1 MKESLVEQLLS
12 KIMEWEDNKIVEELP
27 KIQFMAEMK
36 YDHYDQFMP
45 GTRFLGSLSK
55 WLSDFDKEDRNIMF
69 DFVKNKLIFI
79 SSSQMTYLITLLYRK
94 CVSSALAHKTAEEM
108 RIPPYKIN
116 GIKKSETYKRE
127 KRLALFIGLS
137 DGAHMDVVRRVGG
150 LSNEQVLT
158 NYYPDKDK
166 LEDMR
171 KELLNDSL
179 LKELDES
186 DRKFNSLYLID
197 DFTASG
203 TSFIRKKDID
213 QYKGKLT
220 KIIDKFF
227 NSKVNETSRE
237 LLLPNVDIHI
247 IFCLATQCAIS
258 HIENLLSEF
267 IKSRGLEE
275 RISFDVRCVQ
285 IIPNRVADEIKND
298 TTLVDIIKKEKYI
311 NKKNVGTKSY
321 KVGHGEQE
329 YFGYGDGALPLVL
342 SHNTPNNS
350 ILVLWQDDD
359 DHYPS
364 LFPRINRH

>member
-12 KIMEWEDNKIVEELP
+12 RIMNWEDNKIVEELP

-55 WLSDFDKEDRNIMF
+55 WLSNFDEEDRNVMY

-79 SSSQMTYLITLLYRK
+79 SSSQMTYLITLLYKK
-94 CVSSALAHKTAEEM
+94 CVSSALALKTAQKME
-108 RIPPYKIN
+108 IPPYRIN
-116 GIKKSETYKRE
+116 EIKKSVDYKRE

-158 NYYPDKDK
+158 NYYPDTDK
-166 LEDMR
+166 LVDMK
-171 KELLNDSL
+171 KELLSDSL

-203 TSFIRKKDID
+203 TSFIRKDID

-227 NSKVNETSRE
+227 NSKVN
-237 LLLPNVDIHI
+237 
-247 IFCLATQCAIS
+247 
-258 HIENLLSEF
+258 
-267 IKSRGLEE
+267 
-275 RISFDVRCVQ
+275 
-285 IIPNRVADEIKND
+285 
-298 TTLVDIIKKEKYI
+298 
-311 NKKNVGTKSY
+311 
-321 KVGHGEQE
+321 
-329 YFGYGDGALPLVL
+329 
-342 SHNTPNNS
+342 
-350 ILVLWQDDD
+350 
-359 DHYPS
+359 
-364 LFPRINRH
+364 

>member
-12 KIMEWEDNKIVEELP
+12 RIMKWEDNKIVEELP

-55 WLSDFDKEDRNIMF
+55 WLSNFDEEERNVMY

-79 SSSQMTYLITLLYRK
+79 SSSQMTYLITLLYKK
-94 CVSSALAHKTAEEM
+94 CVSSALALKTAQKME
-108 RIPPYKIN
+108 IPPYRIN
-116 GIKKSETYKRE
+116 EIKKSVDYKRE
-127 KRLALFIGLS
+127 KRLSLFIGLS

-158 NYYPDKDK
+158 NYYPDNDK
-166 LEDMR
+166 LVDM
-171 KELLNDSL
+171 KNELLSDSL

-186 DRKFNSLYLID
+186 AKKFNSLYLID

-203 TSFIRKKDID
+203 TSFIRKDID

-227 NSKVNETSRE
+227 NSKVNEKSRE

-285 IIPNRVADEIKND
+285 IIPNWVADEIKND

-359 DHYPS
+359 DNYPS

>member
-1 MKESLVEQLLS
+1 M
-12 KIMEWEDNKIVEELP
+12 
-27 KIQFMAEMK
+27 
-36 YDHYDQFMP
+36 
-45 GTRFLGSLSK
+45 
-55 WLSDFDKEDRNIMF
+55 
-69 DFVKNKLIFI
+69 
-79 SSSQMTYLITLLYRK
+79 
-94 CVSSALAHKTAEEM
+94 
-108 RIPPYKIN
+108 
-116 GIKKSETYKRE
+116 
-127 KRLALFIGLS
+127 
-137 DGAHMDVVRRVGG
+137 
-150 LSNEQVLT
+150 
-158 NYYPDKDK
+158 
-166 LEDMR
+166 
-171 KELLNDSL
+171 
-179 LKELDES
+179 
-186 DRKFNSLYLID
+186 ID

-203 TSFIRKKDID
+203 TSFIRKDID

-247 IFCLATQCAIS
+247 IFCLATECAIS

-359 DHYPS
+359 DNYPS

>member
-12 KIMEWEDNKIVEELP
+12 RIMNWEDNKIVEELP

-55 WLSDFDKEDRNIMF
+55 WLSNFDEEDRNVMY

-79 SSSQMTYLITLLYRK
+79 SSSQMTYLITLLYKK
-94 CVSSALAHKTAEEM
+94 CVSSALALKTAQKME
-108 RIPPYKIN
+108 IPPYRIN
-116 GIKKSETYKRE
+116 EIKKSVDYKRE
-127 KRLALFIGLS
+127 KRLSLFIGLS

-158 NYYPDKDK
+158 NYYPDTDK
-166 LEDMR
+166 LVDMK
-171 KELLNDSL
+171 KELLSDSL

-203 TSFIRKKDID
+203 TSFIRKDID

-285 IIPNRVADEIKND
+285 KIPNGVADEIKND

-359 DHYPS
+359 DNYPS

>member
-12 KIMEWEDNKIVEELP
+12 RIMKWEDNKIVEELP

-55 WLSDFDKEDRNIMF
+55 WLSNFDEEDRNVMY

-79 SSSQMTYLITLLYRK
+79 SSSQMTYLITLLYKK
-94 CVSSALAHKTAEEM
+94 CVSSALALKTAQKME
-108 RIPPYKIN
+108 IPPYRIN
-116 GIKKSETYKRE
+116 EIKKSVDYKRE
-127 KRLALFIGLS
+127 KRLSLFIGLS

-158 NYYPDKDK
+158 NYYPDNDK
-166 LEDMR
+166 LVDM
-171 KELLNDSL
+171 KNELLSDSL

-186 DRKFNSLYLID
+186 AKKFNSLYLID

-203 TSFIRKKDID
+203 TSFIRKDID

-227 NSKVNETSRE
+227 NSKANETSRE

-359 DHYPS
+359 DNYPS

>member
-1 MKESLVEQLLS
+1 M
-12 KIMEWEDNKIVEELP
+12 
-27 KIQFMAEMK
+27 
-36 YDHYDQFMP
+36 
-45 GTRFLGSLSK
+45 
-55 WLSDFDKEDRNIMF
+55 
-69 DFVKNKLIFI
+69 
-79 SSSQMTYLITLLYRK
+79 
-94 CVSSALAHKTAEEM
+94 
-108 RIPPYKIN
+108 
-116 GIKKSETYKRE
+116 
-127 KRLALFIGLS
+127 ALFIGLS

-158 NYYPDKDK
+158 NYYPDNDK
-166 LEDMR
+166 LVDMR
-171 KELLNDSL
+171 KELLSDSL
-179 LKELDES
+179 LKGLEES

-203 TSFIRKKDID
+203 TSFIRKDID

-275 RISFDVRCVQ
+275 CISFDVRCVQ
-285 IIPNRVADEIKND
+285 KILNGVAEEIKND

-311 NKKNVGTKSY
+311 NKKNVDTKSY

-359 DHYPS
+359 DNYPS

>member
-1 MKESLVEQLLS
+1 
-12 KIMEWEDNKIVEELP
+12 
-27 KIQFMAEMK
+27 
-36 YDHYDQFMP
+36 MP
-45 GTRFLGSLSK
+45 NPHTFTG
-55 WLSDFDKEDRNIMF
+55 DP
-69 DFVKNKLIFI
+69 NKLIFI
-79 SSSQMTYLITLLYRK
+79 SSSQMTYLITLLYKK
-94 CVSSALAHKTAEEM
+94 CVSSALALKTAQKME
-108 RIPPYKIN
+108 IPPYRIN
-116 GIKKSETYKRE
+116 EIKKSVDYKRE

-158 NYYPDKDK
+158 NYYPDTDK
-166 LEDMR
+166 LVDMK
-171 KELLNDSL
+171 KELLSDSL

-203 TSFIRKKDID
+203 TSFIRKDID

-285 IIPNRVADEIKND
+285 KIPNGVADEIKND

-359 DHYPS
+359 DNYPS

>member
-12 KIMEWEDNKIVEELP
+12 RIMKWEDNKIVEELP

-55 WLSDFDKEDRNIMF
+55 WLSNFDEEERNVMY

-79 SSSQMTYLITLLYRK
+79 SSSQMTYLITLLYKK
-94 CVSSALAHKTAEEM
+94 CVSSALALKTAQKME
-108 RIPPYKIN
+108 IPPYRIN
-116 GIKKSETYKRE
+116 EIKKSVDYKRE
-127 KRLALFIGLS
+127 KRLSLFIGLS

-158 NYYPDKDK
+158 NYYPDNDK
-166 LEDMR
+166 LVDMK
-171 KELLNDSL
+171 KELLSDSL

-186 DRKFNSLYLID
+186 AKKFNSLYLID

-203 TSFIRKKDID
+203 TSFIRKDID

-227 NSKVNETSRE
+227 NSKVNEKSRE

-350 ILVLWQDDD
+350 ILVVWQDDD
-359 DHYPS
+359 DNYPS

>member
-12 KIMEWEDNKIVEELP
+12 RIMKWEDNKIVEELP

-55 WLSDFDKEDRNIMF
+55 WLNNFDKEDRNVMY
-69 DFVKNKLIFI
+69 DFVKNKLVFI
-79 SSSQMTYLITLLYRK
+79 SSSQMTYLITLLYKK
-94 CVSSALAHKTAEEM
+94 CVSSALALKTAQKME
-108 RIPPYKIN
+108 IPPYRIN
-116 GIKKSETYKRE
+116 EIKKSVDYKRE
-127 KRLALFIGLS
+127 KRLSLFIGLS

-158 NYYPDKDK
+158 NYYPDNDK
-166 LEDMR
+166 LVDM
-171 KELLNDSL
+171 KNELLSDSL

-186 DRKFNSLYLID
+186 AKKFNSLYLID

-203 TSFIRKKDID
+203 TSFIRKDID

-359 DHYPS
+359 DNYPS

>member
-12 KIMEWEDNKIVEELP
+12 RIMKWEDNKIVEELP

-55 WLSDFDKEDRNIMF
+55 WLSNFDEEERNVMY

-79 SSSQMTYLITLLYRK
+79 SSSQMTYLITLLYKK
-94 CVSSALAHKTAEEM
+94 CVSSALALKTAQKME
-108 RIPPYKIN
+108 IPPYRIN
-116 GIKKSETYKRE
+116 EIKKSVDYKRE
-127 KRLALFIGLS
+127 KRLSLFIGLS

-158 NYYPDKDK
+158 NYYPDNDK
-166 LEDMR
+166 LVDM
-171 KELLNDSL
+171 KNELLSDSL

-186 DRKFNSLYLID
+186 AKKFNSLYLID

-203 TSFIRKKDID
+203 TSFIRKDID

-227 NSKVNETSRE
+227 NSKVNEKSRE

-359 DHYPS
+359 DNYPS

>member
-12 KIMEWEDNKIVEELP
+12 RIMDWEDNKIVEELP

-55 WLSDFDKEDRNIMF
+55 WLSDFDEEDRNTMF

-79 SSSQMTYLITLLYRK
+79 SSSQMTYLITLLYRT
-94 CVSSALAHKTAEEM
+94 CISSALADKTAKVM
-108 RIPPYKIN
+108 GKPSYKIN
-116 GIKKSETYKRE
+116 EIKKSVDYKRE
-127 KRLALFIGLS
+127 KRLSLFIGLS

-158 NYYPDKDK
+158 NYYPDNDK
-166 LEDMR
+166 LVDM
-171 KELLNDSL
+171 KNELLSDSL

-186 DRKFNSLYLID
+186 AKKFNSLYLID

-203 TSFIRKKDID
+203 TSFIRKDID

-247 IFCLATQCAIS
+247 IFCLATECAIS

-285 IIPNRVADEIKND
+285 KIPNGVADEIKND

-359 DHYPS
+359 DNYPS

>member
-1 MKESLVEQLLS
+1 M
-12 KIMEWEDNKIVEELP
+12 
-27 KIQFMAEMK
+27 
-36 YDHYDQFMP
+36 
-45 GTRFLGSLSK
+45 
-55 WLSDFDKEDRNIMF
+55 
-69 DFVKNKLIFI
+69 
-79 SSSQMTYLITLLYRK
+79 
-94 CVSSALAHKTAEEM
+94 
-108 RIPPYKIN
+108 
-116 GIKKSETYKRE
+116 
-127 KRLALFIGLS
+127 
-137 DGAHMDVVRRVGG
+137 
-150 LSNEQVLT
+150 
-158 NYYPDKDK
+158 
-166 LEDMR
+166 
-171 KELLNDSL
+171 
-179 LKELDES
+179 
-186 DRKFNSLYLID
+186 ID

-203 TSFIRKKDID
+203 TSFIRKDIN

-247 IFCLATQCAIS
+247 IFCLATQCAIL

-267 IKSRGLEE
+267 IKSRGLED

-359 DHYPS
+359 DNYPS

>member
-12 KIMEWEDNKIVEELP
+12 RIMKWEDNKIVEELP

-55 WLSDFDKEDRNIMF
+55 WLSNFDEEDRNVMY

-79 SSSQMTYLITLLYRK
+79 SSSQMTYLITLLYKK
-94 CVSSALAHKTAEEM
+94 CVSSALALKTAQKME
-108 RIPPYKIN
+108 IPPYRIN
-116 GIKKSETYKRE
+116 EIKKSVDYKRE
-127 KRLALFIGLS
+127 KRLSLFIGLS

-158 NYYPDKDK
+158 NYYPDTDK

-203 TSFIRKKDID
+203 TSFIRKDID

-227 NSKVNETSRE
+227 KSNDKDACRE
-237 LLLPNVDIHI
+237 LFFQNVDVHVV
-247 IFCLATQCAIS
+247 FCLATEFAIS
-258 HIENLLSEF
+258 HINKLLREY
-267 IKSRGLEE
+267 IKSLGLDEY
-275 RISFDVRCVQ
+275 INLDIKCVQ
-285 IIPNRVADEIKND
+285 TIPNRVADEIKND

>member
-12 KIMEWEDNKIVEELP
+12 RIMNWEDNKIVEELP

-321 KVGHGEQE
+321 KVGHGEQD

>member
-1 MKESLVEQLLS
+1 
-12 KIMEWEDNKIVEELP
+12 ME
-27 KIQFMAEMK
+27 
-36 YDHYDQFMP
+36 
-45 GTRFLGSLSK
+45 
-55 WLSDFDKEDRNIMF
+55 
-69 DFVKNKLIFI
+69 
-79 SSSQMTYLITLLYRK
+79 
-94 CVSSALAHKTAEEM
+94 
-108 RIPPYKIN
+108 IPPYRIN
-116 GIKKSETYKRE
+116 EIKKSVDYKRE

-158 NYYPDKDK
+158 NYYPDTDK
-166 LEDMR
+166 LVDMK
-171 KELLNDSL
+171 KELLSDSL

-203 TSFIRKKDID
+203 TSFIRKDID

-275 RISFDVRCVQ
+275 HISFDVRCVQ
-285 IIPNRVADEIKND
+285 KIPNGVADEIKND

-359 DHYPS
+359 DNYPS

>member
-1 MKESLVEQLLS
+1 
-12 KIMEWEDNKIVEELP
+12 
-27 KIQFMAEMK
+27 
-36 YDHYDQFMP
+36 
-45 GTRFLGSLSK
+45 
-55 WLSDFDKEDRNIMF
+55 
-69 DFVKNKLIFI
+69 
-79 SSSQMTYLITLLYRK
+79 
-94 CVSSALAHKTAEEM
+94 M

-203 TSFIRKKDID
+203 TSFIRKDTD

-285 IIPNRVADEIKND
+285 IIPNRVADEIKID

>member
-1 MKESLVEQLLS
+1 M
-12 KIMEWEDNKIVEELP
+12 
-27 KIQFMAEMK
+27 
-36 YDHYDQFMP
+36 
-45 GTRFLGSLSK
+45 
-55 WLSDFDKEDRNIMF
+55 
-69 DFVKNKLIFI
+69 
-79 SSSQMTYLITLLYRK
+79 
-94 CVSSALAHKTAEEM
+94 
-108 RIPPYKIN
+108 
-116 GIKKSETYKRE
+116 
-127 KRLALFIGLS
+127 
-137 DGAHMDVVRRVGG
+137 
-150 LSNEQVLT
+150 
-158 NYYPDKDK
+158 YPDKDK

-171 KELLNDSL
+171 KELLSDSL

-203 TSFIRKKDID
+203 TSFIRKDID

-258 HIENLLSEF
+258 HIEILLSEF

-285 IIPNRVADEIKND
+285 IIPNRVAEEIKND

-359 DHYPS
+359 DNYPS

>member
-1 MKESLVEQLLS
+1 
-12 KIMEWEDNKIVEELP
+12 
-27 KIQFMAEMK
+27 
-36 YDHYDQFMP
+36 MP

-55 WLSDFDKEDRNIMF
+55 WLSNFDEEDRNVMY

-79 SSSQMTYLITLLYRK
+79 SSSQMTYLITLLYKK
-94 CVSSALAHKTAEEM
+94 CVSSALALKTAQKME
-108 RIPPYKIN
+108 IPPYRIN
-116 GIKKSETYKRE
+116 EIKKSVDYKRE
-127 KRLALFIGLS
+127 KRLSLFIGLS

-158 NYYPDKDK
+158 NYYPDTDK
-166 LEDMR
+166 LVDMK
-171 KELLNDSL
+171 KELLSDSL

-203 TSFIRKKDID
+203 TSFIRKDID

-359 DHYPS
+359 DNYPS

>member
-12 KIMEWEDNKIVEELP
+12 RIMNWEDNKIVEELP

-55 WLSDFDKEDRNIMF
+55 WLSNFAEEERNVMF

-79 SSSQMTYLITLLYRK
+79 SSSQMTYLITLLYKK
-94 CVSSALAHKTAEEM
+94 CVSSALALKTAQKME
-108 RIPPYKIN
+108 IPPYRIN
-116 GIKKSETYKRE
+116 EIKKSVDYKRE

-158 NYYPDKDK
+158 NYYPDTDK
-166 LEDMR
+166 LVDMK
-171 KELLNDSL
+171 KELLSDSL

-186 DRKFNSLYLID
+186 DKKFNSLYLID

-203 TSFIRKKDID
+203 TSFIRKDID

-285 IIPNRVADEIKND
+285 KIPNGVADEIKND

-359 DHYPS
+359 DNYPS

>member
-12 KIMEWEDNKIVEELP
+12 RIMKWEDNKIVEELP

-55 WLSDFDKEDRNIMF
+55 WLSNFDEEDRNVMY

-79 SSSQMTYLITLLYRK
+79 SSSQMTYLITLLYKK
-94 CVSSALAHKTAEEM
+94 CVSSALALKTAQKME
-108 RIPPYKIN
+108 IPPYRIN
-116 GIKKSETYKRE
+116 EIKKSVDYKRE
-127 KRLALFIGLS
+127 KRLSLFIGLS

-158 NYYPDKDK
+158 NYYPDTDK
-166 LEDMR
+166 LVDMK
-171 KELLNDSL
+171 KELLSDSL

-186 DRKFNSLYLID
+186 AKKFNSLYLID

-203 TSFIRKKDID
+203 TSFIRKDIN

-227 NSKVNETSRE
+227 YSKVNETSRE

-247 IFCLATQCAIS
+247 IFCLATECAIS
-258 HIENLLSEF
+258 HIKNLLSEF
-267 IKSRGLEE
+267 IKSLGLEE

-285 IIPNRVADEIKND
+285 KIPNGVADEIKID

>member
-1 MKESLVEQLLS
+1 
-12 KIMEWEDNKIVEELP
+12 
-27 KIQFMAEMK
+27 
-36 YDHYDQFMP
+36 
-45 GTRFLGSLSK
+45 
-55 WLSDFDKEDRNIMF
+55 
-69 DFVKNKLIFI
+69 
-79 SSSQMTYLITLLYRK
+79 
-94 CVSSALAHKTAEEM
+94 
-108 RIPPYKIN
+108 
-116 GIKKSETYKRE
+116 
-127 KRLALFIGLS
+127 
-137 DGAHMDVVRRVGG
+137 
-150 LSNEQVLT
+150 
-158 NYYPDKDK
+158 
-166 LEDMR
+166 MR

-203 TSFIRKKDID
+203 TSFIRKDSD

-359 DHYPS
+359 DNYPS

>member
-1 MKESLVEQLLS
+1 
-12 KIMEWEDNKIVEELP
+12 
-27 KIQFMAEMK
+27 
-36 YDHYDQFMP
+36 
-45 GTRFLGSLSK
+45 
-55 WLSDFDKEDRNIMF
+55 
-69 DFVKNKLIFI
+69 
-79 SSSQMTYLITLLYRK
+79 MTYLITLLYKK
-94 CVSSALAHKTAEEM
+94 CVSSALALKTAQKME
-108 RIPPYKIN
+108 IPPYRIN
-116 GIKKSETYKRE
+116 EIKKSVDYKRE
-127 KRLALFIGLS
+127 KRLSLFIGLS

-158 NYYPDKDK
+158 NYYPDTDK
-166 LEDMR
+166 LVDMK
-171 KELLNDSL
+171 KELLSDSL

-203 TSFIRKKDID
+203 TSFIRKDID

-227 NSKVNETSRE
+227 KPNDNDVCRE
-237 LLLPNVDIHI
+237 LFFQNIDVHVV
-247 IFCLATQCAIS
+247 FCLATVFAIS
-258 HIENLLSEF
+258 HIKNLLSEY
-267 IKSRGLEE
+267 IKSLGLEK

-285 IIPNRVADEIKND
+285 KIPNGVADEIKND

-329 YFGYGDGALPLVL
+329 YFGYGDGALPLIL

>member
-94 CVSSALAHKTAEEM
+94 CVSSALALKTAQKME
-108 RIPPYKIN
+108 IPPYRIN
-116 GIKKSETYKRE
+116 EIKKSVDYKRE
-127 KRLALFIGLS
+127 KRLSLFIGLS

-158 NYYPDKDK
+158 NYYPDNDK
-166 LEDMR
+166 LVDM
-171 KELLNDSL
+171 KNELLSDSL

-186 DRKFNSLYLID
+186 AKKFNSLYLID

-203 TSFIRKKDID
+203 TSFIRKDID

-227 NSKVNETSRE
+227 YSKVNETSRE
-237 LLLPNVDIHI
+237 LLLPNVDVHI
-247 IFCLATQCAIS
+247 IFCLATECAIS
-258 HIENLLSEF
+258 HIKNLLSEF
-267 IKSRGLEE
+267 IKSLGLEE

-285 IIPNRVADEIKND
+285 KIPNGVADEIKND

>member
-12 KIMEWEDNKIVEELP
+12 KIMNWEDNKIVEELP

-55 WLSDFDKEDRNIMF
+55 WLSDFDEEDRNIMF

-79 SSSQMTYLITLLYRK
+79 SSSQMTYLITLLYRT
-94 CVSSALAHKTAEEM
+94 CISSALADKTAKVM
-108 RIPPYKIN
+108 GKPSYKIN
-116 GIKKSETYKRE
+116 EIKKSVDYKRE
-127 KRLALFIGLS
+127 KRLSLFIGLS

-158 NYYPDKDK
+158 NYYPDNDK
-166 LEDMR
+166 LVDL
-171 KELLNDSL
+171 KNELLSDSL

-186 DRKFNSLYLID
+186 AKKFNSLYLID

-203 TSFIRKKDID
+203 TSFIRKDID

-247 IFCLATQCAIS
+247 IFCLATECAIS

-285 IIPNRVADEIKND
+285 IIPNRVAKEIKKD

-321 KVGHGEQE
+321 KVGNDKKE

-359 DHYPS
+359 DNYPS

>member
-12 KIMEWEDNKIVEELP
+12 RIMKWEDNKIVEELP

-55 WLSDFDKEDRNIMF
+55 WLSNFEEEERNVMF

-79 SSSQMTYLITLLYRK
+79 SSSQMTYLITLLYKK
-94 CVSSALAHKTAEEM
+94 CVSSALALKTAQKME
-108 RIPPYKIN
+108 IPPYRIN
-116 GIKKSETYKRE
+116 EIKKSVDYKRE
-127 KRLALFIGLS
+127 KRLSLFIGLS

-158 NYYPDKDK
+158 NYYPDNDK
-166 LEDMR
+166 LVDM
-171 KELLNDSL
+171 KNELLSDSL

-186 DRKFNSLYLID
+186 AKKFNSLYLID

-203 TSFIRKKDID
+203 TSFIRKDID

-227 NSKVNETSRE
+227 NSKVNEKSRE

-359 DHYPS
+359 DNYPS

>member
-203 TSFIRKKDID
+203 TSFIRKDID

-227 NSKVNETSRE
+227 KSNDKDACRE
-237 LLLPNVDIHI
+237 LFFQNVDVHI

-359 DHYPS
+359 DNYPS

>member
-12 KIMEWEDNKIVEELP
+12 RIMDWEDNKIVEELP

-55 WLSDFDKEDRNIMF
+55 WLSNFYKEDRNVMF

-79 SSSQMTYLITLLYRK
+79 SSSQMTYLITLLYKK
-94 CVSSALAHKTAEEM
+94 CVSSALALKTAQKMEIPSY
-108 RIPPYKIN
+108 RIN
-116 GIKKSETYKRE
+116 EIKKSETYKRE
-127 KRLALFIGLS
+127 KRLSLFIGLS

-158 NYYPDKDK
+158 NYYPDNDK
-166 LEDMR
+166 LVDM
-171 KELLNDSL
+171 KNELLSDSL

-186 DRKFNSLYLID
+186 AKKFNSLYLID

-203 TSFIRKKDID
+203 TSFIRKDID

-227 NSKVNETSRE
+227 KPNDNEVCRE
-237 LLLPNVDIHI
+237 LFFQNVDVHI
-247 IFCLATQCAIS
+247 IFCLATECAIL
-258 HIENLLSEF
+258 HINELLREY
-267 IKSRGLEE
+267 IKSLGLEE

-285 IIPNRVADEIKND
+285 KIPNGVADEIKKD

-321 KVGHGEQE
+321 KVGNGKNE

-359 DHYPS
+359 DNYPS